1 MKKKFSKEVKI
12 GIAFV
17 VALFI
22 LYFGINFLKGI
33 NIFKPSNSYTVV
45 FDDVTGLTLS
55 SPVVLNGFQVG
66 LVYSMKLE
74 NDTAHKVAVVLNLDK
89 GVRLNKGS
97 KVKLDV
103 SLMGSATVVLE
114 QNPYT
119 DEYYTF
125 DDPIPGVRVAGM
137 MESIGADVLP
147 QVGAL
152 VPKIDSILMGLQLL
166 VNNPAL
172 VKSLQN
178 VEVITSDLAISSKQ
192 LNQMMINLNKNIPV
206 MTNNMTAVSSDLAGV
221 TGQLKSMDL
230 ASSYKSIDSTLKNVQ
245 DLSSKL
251 NGKDSSL
258 GLLLNDRALYD
269 SLSVTMGNA
278 SLLLKD
284 VKENPSR
291 YINVKVF

>member
-17 VALFI
+17 IALFI

-74 NDTAHKVAVVLNLDK
+74 NDSANKVAVVLNLDK
-89 GVRLNKGS
+89 GVKLNKGS

-103 SLMGSATVVLE
+103 SLMGTATVIID

-119 DEYYTF
+119 EEYYTIN
-125 DDPIPGVRVAGM
+125 DRIPGVRIAGM
-137 MESIGADVLP
+137 MESLGGDVLP
-147 QVGAL
+147 QVGQL
-152 VPKIDSILMGLQLL
+152 VPKIDSILIGLQIL

-178 VEVITSDLAISSKQ
+178 VEIITTDLATSSKQ
-192 LNQMMINLNKNIPV
+192 LNQMMLSLNKNIPT
-206 MTNNMTAVSSDLAGV
+206 MANNMTTASNDLAGM
-221 TGQLKSMDL
+221 TSQLKSINI
-230 ASSYKSIDSTLKNVQ
+230 ASSYNSIDSTLKNIQ
-245 DLSSKL
+245 GLSTKLSS
-251 NGKDSSL
+251 KDSSL

-269 SLSVTMGNA
+269 SLNVTMGNA

-284 VKENPSR
+284 IKENPSR
-291 YINVKVF
+291 YINIKVF

>member
-12 GIAFV
+12 GIAFI

-97 KVKLDV
+97 KVKLEV

>member
-17 VALFI
+17 IALFI

-66 LVYSMKLE
+66 LVYSMELE
-74 NDTAHKVAVVLNLDK
+74 NDTANKVAVVVNLDK
-89 GVRLNKGS
+89 GVKLNKGS

-103 SLMGSATVVLE
+103 SLMGTATVIIE

-119 DEYYTF
+119 EEFYTV
-125 DDPIPGVRVAGM
+125 DDRIPGVRIAGM
-137 MESIGADVLP
+137 MEALGGDVMP

-152 VPKIDSILMGLQLL
+152 VPKIDSILMALQLL

-172 VKSLQN
+172 VKSLEN
-178 VEVITSDLAISSKQ
+178 VEVITADLAVSSKQ
-192 LNQMMINLNKNIPV
+192 LNQMMLSLNKNLPTIA
-206 MTNNMTAVSSDLAGV
+206 NNMTTASNDLTGM
-221 TGQLKSMDL
+221 TGQLKSIDL
-230 ASSYKSIDSTLKNVQ
+230 VSSYKSIDSTLVNFQ
-245 DLSSKL
+245 TLSSKL

-269 SLSVTMGNA
+269 SLSTTMSNA

-284 VKENPSR
+284 VRENPSR

>member
-12 GIAFV
+12 GIAFI

-97 KVKLDV
+97 KVKLEV

-192 LNQMMINLNKNIPV
+192 LNQMMIYLNKNIPV
-206 MTNNMTAVSSDLAGV
+206 MTNNMTAVSNDLAGV

-230 ASSYKSIDSTLKNVQ
+230 ASSYKSIDSTLKNVKN
-245 DLSSKL
+245 LSSKL

>member
-17 VALFI
+17 VALFV

-66 LVYSMKLE
+66 LVYSMELE
-74 NDTAHKVAVVLNLDK
+74 NDTANKVAVIINLDK
-89 GVRLNKGS
+89 GVKLNKGS
-97 KVKLDV
+97 KVRLDV
-103 SLMGSATVVLE
+103 SLMGNATVILE

-119 DEYYTF
+119 EEYYTM
-125 DDPIPGVRVAGM
+125 DDRIPGVRIAGM

-172 VKSLQN
+172 VKSLEN
-178 VEVITSDLAISSKQ
+178 VEIITSDLATSSKQ
-192 LNQMMINLNKNIPV
+192 LNQMMLSLNKNIPT
-206 MTNNMTAVSSDLAGV
+206 MTNNMTTVSKDLAGM
-221 TGQLKSMDL
+221 TSQLKSIDL
-230 ASSYKSIDSTLKNVQ
+230 ASSYNSIDSTLRNVQ
-245 DLSSKL
+245 GLSNKL
-251 NGKDSSL
+251 NSKDSSL
-258 GLLLNDRALYD
+258 GLLLNDRELYD
-269 SLSVTMGNA
+269 SLNVTISNA

>member
-17 VALFI
+17 IALFI

-33 NIFKPSNSYTVV
+33 NVFKPSNSYTVV
-45 FDDVTGLTLS
+45 FDNVTGLTLS
-55 SPVVLNGFQVG
+55 SPVVMNGFQVG

-74 NDTAHKVAVVLNLDK
+74 NDTANKVAVILNLDK

-103 SLMGSATVVLE
+103 SLMGTATVILE

-119 DEYYTF
+119 EEYYTI
-125 DDPIPGVRVAGM
+125 DDRIPGVRIAGM
-137 MESIGADVLP
+137 MESLGGDVMP
-147 QVGAL
+147 QIGAL

-172 VKSLQN
+172 VKSLEN
-178 VEVITSDLAISSKQ
+178 VEVITSDLAVSSKQ
-192 LNQMMINLNKNIPV
+192 LNQMMLSLNKNIPT
-206 MTNNMTAVSSDLAGV
+206 MTNNMTTVSNDLAGM
-221 TGQLKSMDL
+221 TTQLKSIDI
-230 ASSYKSIDSTLKNVQ
+230 ASSYNSIDSTLRNVQ
-245 DLSSKL
+245 GLSSKL
-251 NGKDSSL
+251 NSKDSSL

-269 SLSVTMGNA
+269 SLNVTISNA

>member
-1 MKKKFSKEVKI
+1 
-12 GIAFV
+12 
-17 VALFI
+17 
-22 LYFGINFLKGI
+22 
-33 NIFKPSNSYTVV
+33 
-45 FDDVTGLTLS
+45 
-55 SPVVLNGFQVG
+55 
-66 LVYSMKLE
+66 
-74 NDTAHKVAVVLNLDK
+74 
-89 GVRLNKGS
+89 
-97 KVKLDV
+97 
-103 SLMGSATVVLE
+103 
-114 QNPYT
+114 
-119 DEYYTF
+119 
-125 DDPIPGVRVAGM
+125 M

>member
-74 NDTAHKVAVVLNLDK
+74 NDTANKVAVVLNLDK
-89 GVRLNKGS
+89 GVKLNKGS

-119 DEYYTF
+119 EEYYTI
-125 DDPIPGVRVAGM
+125 DDRIPGVRVAGM
-137 MESIGADVLP
+137 MESIGAEVLP

-152 VPKIDSILMGLQLL
+152 VPKIDSILIGLQLL

-178 VEVITSDLAISSKQ
+178 VELITSDLAVSSKQ
-192 LNQMMINLNKNIPV
+192 LNQMMLTLNKNIPT
-206 MTNNMTAVSSDLAGV
+206 MTNNMTTVSNDLAGM
-221 TGQLKSMDL
+221 TNQLKSIDL
-230 ASSYKSIDSTLKNVQ
+230 ASSYSSIDSTLKNVQ
-245 DLSSKL
+245 GLSNKL

-269 SLSVTMGNA
+269 SLSVTMSNA

>member
-1 MKKKFSKEVKI
+1 MKKKFSREVKI
-12 GIAFV
+12 GIAFIV
-17 VALFI
+17 TIFI

-33 NIFKPSNSYTVV
+33 NIFKPSNSYTVL

-66 LVYSMKLE
+66 LVYSMELE
-74 NDTAHKVAVVLNLDK
+74 NDEENKIAVVLNLDK
-89 GVRLNKGS
+89 GVKLNKGS
-97 KVKLDV
+97 KVRLDV
-103 SLMGSATVVLE
+103 SLMGSATVILE

-119 DEYYTF
+119 EEQYTI
-125 DDPIPGVRVAGM
+125 DDRIPGVRVAGM
-137 MESIGADVLP
+137 MESIGTDVLP

-172 VKSLQN
+172 VKSLEN
-178 VEVITSDLAISSKQ
+178 VEVITADLAVSSKQ
-192 LNQMMINLNKNIPV
+192 LNQMMLNLNKNLPT
-206 MTNNMTAVSSDLAGV
+206 MTNNMTAVS
-221 TGQLKSMDL
+221 TDL
-230 ASSYKSIDSTLKNVQ
+230 ASMTSQFKSIDLVSSYNSIDSTLHNVQ
-245 DLSSKL
+245 NLSSKL
-251 NGKDSSL
+251 NGTDSSL

-269 SLSVTMGNA
+269 SLGVTMNNA

>member
-97 KVKLDV
+97 KVKLEV

-230 ASSYKSIDSTLKNVQ
+230 TSSYKSIDSTLKNVQ

>member
-12 GIAFV
+12 GIAFI

-97 KVKLDV
+97 KVKLEV

-206 MTNNMTAVSSDLAGV
+206 MTNNMTAVSNDLAGV

-245 DLSSKL
+245 NLSSKL

>member
-12 GIAFV
+12 GIAFI

-97 KVKLDV
+97 KVKLEV

-245 DLSSKL
+245 NLSSKL

>member
-12 GIAFV
+12 GIAFI

-97 KVKLDV
+97 KVKLEV

-192 LNQMMINLNKNIPV
+192 LNQMMIYLNKNIPV
-206 MTNNMTAVSSDLAGV
+206 MTNNMTAVSNDLAGV

-245 DLSSKL
+245 NLSSKL

>member
-1 MKKKFSKEVKI
+1 
-12 GIAFV
+12 
-17 VALFI
+17 
-22 LYFGINFLKGI
+22 
-33 NIFKPSNSYTVV
+33 
-45 FDDVTGLTLS
+45 
-55 SPVVLNGFQVG
+55 
-66 LVYSMKLE
+66 
-74 NDTAHKVAVVLNLDK
+74 
-89 GVRLNKGS
+89 
-97 KVKLDV
+97 
-103 SLMGSATVVLE
+103 
-114 QNPYT
+114 
-119 DEYYTF
+119 
-125 DDPIPGVRVAGM
+125 
-137 MESIGADVLP
+137 
-147 QVGAL
+147 
-152 VPKIDSILMGLQLL
+152 
-166 VNNPAL
+166 
-172 VKSLQN
+172 
-178 VEVITSDLAISSKQ
+178 
-192 LNQMMINLNKNIPV
+192 

>member
-12 GIAFV
+12 GVAFII
-17 VALFI
+17 ALFI

-45 FDDVTGLTLS
+45 FDNVAGLTLS
-55 SPVVLNGFQVG
+55 SPVELNGFQVG
-66 LVYSMKLE
+66 LVYSMQLE
-74 NDTAHKVAVVLNLDK
+74 NDTANKVAVILNLDK
-89 GVRLNKGS
+89 GVKLTKGS

-103 SLMGSATVVLE
+103 SLMGNATVILE

-119 DEYYTF
+119 EEYYTV
-125 DDPIPGVRVAGM
+125 DDRIPGVRVAGM
-137 MESIGADVLP
+137 MESLGEEVMP
-147 QVGAL
+147 QIGAL
-152 VPKIDSILMGLQLL
+152 VPKIDSILLGLQLL

-172 VKSLQN
+172 VKSLEN
-178 VEVITSDLAISSKQ
+178 VEVITTDLAVSSKQ
-192 LNQMMINLNKNIPV
+192 LNQMMLSLNKNIPT
-206 MTNNMTAVSSDLAGV
+206 MANNMTAVSNDLAGM
-221 TGQLKSMDL
+221 TKQLKSIDL
-230 ASSYKSIDSTLKNVQ
+230 ASSYSSIDSTLRNVQ
-245 DLSSKL
+245 GLSTKL
-251 NGKDSSL
+251 NSKDGSL

-269 SLSVTMGNA
+269 SLSVTIGNA

>member
-22 LYFGINFLKGI
+22 LYFGINFLRGI

-97 KVKLDV
+97 KVKLEV

>member
-97 KVKLDV
+97 KVKLEV

-178 VEVITSDLAISSKQ
+178 VEVITSDLTISSKQ

>member
-97 KVKLDV
+97 KVKLEV

>member
-97 KVKLDV
+97 KVKLEV

-206 MTNNMTAVSSDLAGV
+206 MTNNMTTVSSDLAGV

>member
-97 KVKLDV
+97 KVKLEV

-284 VKENPSR
+284 VKDNPSR

>member
-17 VALFI
+17 IALFI

-74 NDTAHKVAVVLNLDK
+74 NDTAGKIAVVLNLDK
-89 GVRLNKGS
+89 GVKLNKGS

-103 SLMGSATVVLE
+103 SLMGNATVILE

-119 DEYYTF
+119 EEYYTL
-125 DDPIPGVRVAGM
+125 DDRIPGVRIAGM
-137 MESIGADVLP
+137 MESLSADVLP
-147 QVGAL
+147 QVGNL
-152 VPKIDSILMGLQLL
+152 VPKIDSILIGLQLL

-172 VKSLQN
+172 VRSLQN
-178 VEVITSDLAISSKQ
+178 VEGITTELAISSKQ
-192 LNQMMINLNKNIPV
+192 LNQMMLSLNKNIPT
-206 MTNNMTAVSSDLAGV
+206 MANNMATVSTDLAGM
-221 TGQLKSMDL
+221 TSQLKSIDL
-230 ASSYKSIDSTLKNVQ
+230 ASSYNSIDSTLKNVQ
-245 DLSSKL
+245 DLSNKL
-251 NGKDSSL
+251 NSKDGSL

-269 SLSVTMGNA
+269 SLNVTMSNA

>member
-33 NIFKPSNSYTVV
+33 NIFKLSNSYTVV

-55 SPVVLNGFQVG
+55 SPVVLNGYQVG

-74 NDTAHKVAVVLNLDK
+74 NDSANKIAVILNLDK
-89 GVRLNKGS
+89 GVKINKGS

-103 SLMGSATVVLE
+103 SLMGTATVTID

-119 DEYYTF
+119 QEYYSI
-125 DDPIPGVRVAGM
+125 DDRIPGVRVAGM
-137 MESIGADVLP
+137 MESLGGDMVP
-147 QVGAL
+147 QIGAL
-152 VPKIDSILMGLQLL
+152 VPKIDSILIGLQLL

-172 VKSLQN
+172 VKSLEN
-178 VEVITSDLAISSKQ
+178 VEVITADLAVSSKQ
-192 LNQMMINLNKNIPV
+192 LNQMMLNLNKNIPT
-206 MTNNMTAVSSDLAGV
+206 MANNMTNASNDLAGM
-221 TGQLKSMDL
+221 TGQLKAIDI
-230 ASSYKSIDSTLKNVQ
+230 ASSYSSIDSTLKNIQ
-245 DLSSKL
+245 GLSSKL
-251 NGKDSSL
+251 SSKDSSL

-269 SLSVTMGNA
+269 SLNVTMSNA

-284 VKENPSR
+284 IKENPSR
-291 YINVKVF
+291 YINIKVF

>member
-12 GIAFV
+12 GIAFI

-97 KVKLDV
+97 KVKLEV

-192 LNQMMINLNKNIPV
+192 LNQMMIYLNKNIPV
-206 MTNNMTAVSSDLAGV
+206 MTNNMTAVSNDLAGV